1 VEAENR
7 IELLKT
13 LNRDLDA
20 RISDFQESFKLREDE
35 KLASEIKY
43 NVLMQQFD
51 KIKKDY
57 NDLVVQS
64 LQFKQE
70 QIEKINKQNELENER
85 RQQKLKQEIEKA
97 SQPVVG
103 GPSASDVNVNLA
115 GYIPVGPS
123 NL

>member
-1 VEAENR
+1 MEAENR